1 MAPNLYL
8 ERLRANLGARYSQHT
23 VHAYL
28 GQAERFLDFAGT
40 KPRYTK
46 QELLSYVD
54 TMVKDKYKGKSIT
67 TILAGVRSLFYSNDI
82 PWPLDRRDLHLGL
95 PEDDDGG
102 PVLPPGD
109 VAKLIAGVRSASDL
123 PFTAIAVTALS
134 TIYGLRPTEISQ
146 TLAAGIDGKH
156 LEVQTAKGGRR
167 REHVIPIEISAV
179 LHFKPYKIGTD
190 SLHKWFDNLMVAYVR
205 KPLPREGW
213 HSVRRSV
220 VTGLYKAKV
229 PGEVI
234 HSWIGWRAIG
244 KNIGLRYFK
253 PEPAEIDQEV
263 YQSHPFLK
271 HWL

>member
-1 MAPNLYL
+1 MTTNLYL
-8 ERLRANLGARYSQHT
+8 ERLRANLGSRYSSHT

-40 KPRYTK
+40 KQRYTK

-95 PEDDDGG
+95 PEDDEGG
-102 PVLPPGD
+102 PVLSVAD
-109 VAKLIAGVRSASDL
+109 VVKMIAAARFNMVSAI
-123 PFTAIAVTALS
+123 PAVALS

-146 TLAAGIDGKH
+146 VLGAGLDGKH

-167 REHVIPIEISAV
+167 REHVIPKELRGA
-179 LHFKPYKIGTD
+179 LTFKPWKIGTD
-190 SLHKWFDNLMVAYVR
+190 GLHGGFERIMCGYVR

-220 VTGLYKAKV
+220 VTGLYNANV
-229 PGEVI
+229 AGEVI
-234 HSWIGWRAIG
+234 HRFMGWKSIG
-244 KNIGLRYFK
+244 KDISLRYFRPD
-253 PEPAEIDQEV
+253 PEALDLEV
-263 YQSHPFLK
+263 YKAHPFLK
-271 HWL
+271 FWV